1 MNVQPNNK
9 MVRVPGLHQADL
21 ARIVSIAERVD
32 DATAKIARH
41 EHDGSGVIH
50 DDQHDEDSTTTLPS
64 P

>member
-21 ARIVSIAERVD
+21 ARIVSIVERMD
-32 DATAKIARH
+32 DATAKIAR
-41 EHDGSGVIH
+41 HDGSGVIH